1 MADSIITNKMRAVIG
16 VESVPV
22 NQEIEKGAIIR
33 FAQAIGDTNPLFTD
47 EAAARKSRY
56 GGLIAPPTFL
66 RSVIAGPPTV
76 DFEQPYS
83 AGLDGG
89 SEWEYFE
96 PVRPGDRITHTVRI
110 TDLFE
115 REGRLGN
122 MLFVISEGRFVNQ
135 FGALVALE
143 RNTGIHY
150 EPSAAG

>member
-1 MADSIITNKMRAVIG
+1 MAESIITDKMRAAIG

-22 NQEIEKGAIIR
+22 TEEVEKGAIIQVR
-33 FAQAIGDTNPLFTD
+33 AGYWRPEPALHRRSGRPEESVRGVALS
-47 EAAARKSRY
+47 SR
-56 GGLIAPPTFL
+56 PTFL

-76 DFEQPYS
+76 EFEQPYS

-135 FGALVALE
+135 FGTLVALE
-143 RNTGIHY
+143 RSTGIHY
-150 EPSAAG
+150 EP